1 MGEDMKHLSLANSD
15 RPAIIDD
22 SDLEKVSGKTWR
34 LIKVS
39 NGAQYVGWKS
49 HKNGKDVTVYLHRFV
64 MGNPKG
70 KMIDHINGDPFDN
83 RRENLR
89 ASTNSQNQMNSKG
102 KAHSSVYKNVY
113 WNKKLGK
120 WKAQIDADGQTFFFG
135 YFENERHAALVVD
148 LNLPIL
154 HGEFARLKFSADLVR
169 MSFYAPGLNHLSE
182 APHSAV

>member
-1 MGEDMKHLSLANSD
+1 MQYLCLFNST

-22 SDLEKVSGKTWR
+22 DTYEQIKGKSWR
-34 LIKVS
+34 VVTVT
-39 NGAQYVGWKS
+39 NGAQYVVWKS
-49 HKNGKDVTVYLHRFV
+49 HKAGRDVTVYLHRFV
-64 MGNPKG
+64 MGDPKG
-70 KMIDHINGDPFDN
+70 KMVDHINGDSFDN

-120 WKAQIDADGQTFFFG
+120 WKAQADVDGQTFFFG
-135 YFENERHAALVVD
+135 YFEHERQAALVAD

-154 HGEFARLKFSADLVR
+154 HGEFARLNFPNALR
-169 MSFYAPGLNHLSE
+169 G
-182 APHSAV
+182 